1 MMTLAVDAFQ
11 QNPHSN
17 PKPVFSKKLAAKI
30 AKRAEQK
37 VDKITKSSLLNSSRD
52 NTKDSLQQDEAQ
64 GEVQPAC
71 ARFFKEEINLNFRLA
86 RGGFCEIWAVESFIP
101 QNIACNS
108 SEEEKQFAMAEKD
121 FEAREKLVETQACN
135 KALSSRR
142 NAGKTAERKYVVKHL
157 RRELS
162 NHPMQFLTAAIDLGR
177 EAHIL
182 SSIQHRNIIKLRG
195 KSVEGVSSY
204 ASGFHDGCFLIFDR
218 LTDTLE
224 SRIETWSSKSKSI
237 SRLLPERRRQLLAER
252 LKICSDIAGAL
263 DYLHGRN
270 IMHRDLKPSNLGF
283 DIPSSIQHP
292 NIVKLR
298 GRSFTGVSSYASG
311 FHDDFFLVFDR
322 LTETLES
329 RIETWYSKSKSLSH
343 IFPEKR
349 RQRLTEQLEICSN
362 VAGALDYLHDRNIM
376 HRDLKPSNLGFDA
389 QGNIQLFDFGFAEE
403 LPHGQD
409 NYKVTQKLEGCLGPP
424 RYMAPEIAREEPYN
438 LKVDTYSFSLLCYTV
453 LAMDKPFKHFDA
465 DMLRETVFCKN
476 GKRPRVQRSSWSD
489 MTCQLLEDG
498 WACDASSRPTM
509 KEAYRIL
516 ENEYVRASANTNRSI
531 PRRSSTGNVGDVDNN
546 HMKEL
551 KKTPSNSCTN
561 RGISRRLMQRRNSTM
576 T

>member
-101 QNIACNS
+101 QDIACNS
-108 SEEEKQFAMAEKD
+108 SEEEKQFAMTEKD
-121 FEAREKLVETQACN
+121 FEAREKLFETQACN

-142 NAGKTAERKYVVKHL
+142 NAGKTAEREYVVKHL

-162 NHPMQFLTAAIDLGR
+162 NNPMQFLTAAIDLGR

-182 SSIQHRNIIKLRG
+182 SSIQHRNIVKLRG

-224 SRIETWSSKSKSI
+224 SRIETWSSKSKSLG
-237 SRLLPERRRQLLAER
+237 RLLPERRRQLLAER

-283 DIPSSIQHP
+283 DI
-292 NIVKLR
+292 
-298 GRSFTGVSSYASG
+298 
-311 FHDDFFLVFDR
+311 
-322 LTETLES
+322 
-329 RIETWYSKSKSLSH
+329 
-343 IFPEKR
+343 
-349 RQRLTEQLEICSN
+349 
-362 VAGALDYLHDRNIM
+362 
-376 HRDLKPSNLGFDA
+376 
-389 QGNIQLFDFGFAEE
+389 QGNIQLFDFGLAEE

-409 NYKVTQKLEGCLGPP
+409 NYKVTHKLEGCIGPP
-424 RYMAPEIAREEPYN
+424 RYMAPEIARAEPYN
-438 LKVDTYSFSLLCYTV
+438 LTADTYSFSLLCYSV
-453 LAMDKPFKHFDA
+453 LALIKPFKKLDA
-465 DMLRETVFCKN
+465 SKLMETVFCRN
-476 GKRPRVQRSSWSD
+476 GKRPCVQRSSWSD
-489 MTCQLLEDG
+489 ATCKLLEDG

-509 KEAYRIL
+509 KKAYRIL
-516 ENEYVRASANTNRSI
+516 KNEYASISANRRPSI
-531 PRRSSTGNVGDVDNN
+531 LRRSSIDSVCDVDNQ
-546 HMKEL
+546 MKGS
-551 KKTPSNSCTN
+551 KRCQRNQIGVIGPSM
-561 RGISRRLMQRRNSTM
+561 GRNIHK
-576 T
+576 

>member
-1 MMTLAVDAFQ
+1 MMTIAVDVLQ
-11 QNPHSN
+11 QRPHSP
-17 PKPVFSKKLAAKI
+17 PKPAFSKELAAKI

-37 VDKITKSSLLNSSRD
+37 MDKIAKSSLLNSSRD

-182 SSIQHRNIIKLRG
+182 SSIQHPNIVKLRG

-218 LTDTLE
+218 LTETLE
-224 SRIETWSSKSKSI
+224 SRIETWLCKSKSLGH
-237 SRLLPERRRQLLAER
+237 LLPERRRQLLAER
-252 LKICSDIAGAL
+252 LKICSDVAGAL

-270 IMHRDLKPSNLGF
+270 IMHHDLKPTNLGF
-283 DIPSSIQHP
+283 DI
-292 NIVKLR
+292 
-298 GRSFTGVSSYASG
+298 
-311 FHDDFFLVFDR
+311 
-322 LTETLES
+322 
-329 RIETWYSKSKSLSH
+329 
-343 IFPEKR
+343 
-349 RQRLTEQLEICSN
+349 
-362 VAGALDYLHDRNIM
+362 
-376 HRDLKPSNLGFDA
+376 
-389 QGNIQLFDFGFAEE
+389 QGNIQVFDFGIAEE
-403 LPHGQD
+403 LPDGQD
-409 NYKVTQKLEGCLGPP
+409 NYKVKHNLEGGLGSL
-424 RYMAPEIAREEPYN
+424 RYMAPEVARKEPYN
-438 LKVDTYSFSLLCYTV
+438 LKVDTYSFSLLCYSI
-453 LAMDKPFKHFDA
+453 LALIKPFSGFDA
-465 DMLRETVFCKN
+465 DMLKETVFVKN
-476 GKRPRVQRSSWSD
+476 GKRPRLQRSSWSD
-489 MTCQLLEDG
+489 ALCQLLEDG
-498 WACDASSRPTM
+498 WACDASIRPTM
-509 KEAYRIL
+509 KEAHQVLR
-516 ENEYVRASANTNRSI
+516 NEYASVAANTRPSI
-531 PRRSSTGNVGDVDNN
+531 LRRSSTGHACDVDNQ
-546 HMKEL
+546 MKES
-551 KKTPSNSCTN
+551 KRFQRRQVSIGSPTTS
-561 RGISRRLMQRRNSTM
+561 RGIHKRPMQRRNSIM
-576 T
+576 M